1 MGTPEN
7 GMIVRLISAVAAVV
21 ALAQPALSLP
31 LAPHRAIYDLALDP
45 EKVGTQVD
53 RAQGRIAF
61 QLTGNACEGYTITLR
76 QVTALD
82 TGEGQETVSDLRS
95 ESWEN
100 ASANAY
106 RFKTQNFINEILRE
120 DVSGRANKRKNGSF
134 TVRVTK
140 PKSATFALKGPVL
153 FPTQHTQALIAAA
166 ERGERLLAARVFD
179 GSPDGRKIY
188 ETLTVIGE
196 AEPAANPP
204 KIETLKSLKRYPVT
218 ISYFDPGKGDRT
230 PSYTLAF
237 DLFENGISGALRL
250 DYGNFALKGQLSS
263 VELLPQKPC
272 KSAPV
277 KR

>member
-1 MGTPEN
+1 
-7 GMIVRLISAVAAVV
+7 MILRLVFGAVAA
-21 ALAQPALSLP
+21 AILAVQSASALP

-53 RAQGRIAF
+53 RARGRIAF
-61 QLTGNACEGYTITLR
+61 QLTGNVCEGYTITLR
-76 QVTALD
+76 QVTALN

-100 ASANAY
+100 AAASTY

-120 DVSGRANKRKNGSF
+120 DVSGQATKRKNGTF
-134 TVRVTK
+134 GVRVSK
-140 PKSATFALKGPVL
+140 PKTANFALKGPVL
-153 FPTQHTQALIAAA
+153 FPTQHTLALIAAA
-166 ERGERLLAARVFD
+166 GRGEKFVSARVFD

-188 ETLTVIGE
+188 DTLTVIGD
-196 AEPAANPP
+196 AELATNPP
-204 KIETLKSLKRYPVT
+204 KADELKGIKRFPVT

-230 PSYTLAF
+230 PAYTLAF
-237 DLFENGISGALRL
+237 DLFENGVSGALRL

-263 VELLPQKPC
+263 IEFLPQKPC
-272 KSAPV
+272 KPQPA